1 MPKRNECVTFNWRV
15 GNQLVLKQDDAAAV
29 PRLNNT
35 VAPPPHPTRRRVEMT
50 TSALSPDPRN
60 LPLQQYVISAPQ
72 GEHLVYFYQES
83 DSLLGAL
90 SDFIGSALGAGN
102 AAIIIATK
110 VHVDGLQ
117 QRLQARGLDTQKA
130 YRQGRYVAL
139 DASEL
144 LSKIMVN
151 GMPNEDR
158 FVESVG
164 AAIARI
170 TVALKSPRPEIAAFG
185 EMVALLWTEGK
196 IEAAI
201 RLEQLWNELAK
212 KYSFSLRCAYPMAG
226 CHGEKNIQ
234 PLARI
239 CAEHSAAL
247 FQDGDTF
254 LKSSDGKIA
263 LRRTEER
270 FRLLV
275 DAVQDYAIFML
286 DVQGH
291 VSSWN
296 TGAERIKGYTVSEI
310 IGKHF
315 SVFYPEEDLRAGKP
329 ERELVIAAKEGRF
342 EDEGW
347 RLRKDGSR
355 FWANV
360 IISAIRDESGELI
373 GFGKVTRDYTERIK
387 VNDVLRK
394 EVAERTEAQR
404 KLHDSEKS
412 LRQLSLRLLQ
422 TQDEERRRIGRD
434 LHDSV
439 GQYLVGLKMKVDS
452 LKSAAVRSQRGESSE
467 LAECSQL
474 IEEAIS
480 EVRTISYL
488 LYPPMLE
495 ELGLKSAVPWYLEGF
510 TKRSGIKTAFE
521 VSPEFD
527 RIHSDLELALFRA
540 LQESLTNVHRHSGSS
555 TAIVRLLTKDQAVVL
570 QVIDEGKGTQSK
582 NLEDRAQDWMGTF
595 GVGLRG
601 MNERLRQLGGS
612 LELSSTGEGTTVTA
626 TLPLPDARVDGQQ
639 EK

>member
-1 MPKRNECVTFNWRV
+1 
-15 GNQLVLKQDDAAAV
+15 
-29 PRLNNT
+29 
-35 VAPPPHPTRRRVEMT
+35 MT